1 MTSSKANTAVTA
13 VMDPAPSPSEA
24 PGTTR
29 EALQYFPRWVEAGK
43 LIALNGYRLK
53 SYAMY
58 LSQGAAKEVLSDSD
72 LQNLLKK
79 CLPPSTDPLDH
90 GIGFVLVHYA
100 RDGNY
105 LLVSRWY
112 GGNML
117 KHELFVLS
125 HAAQGWVLQPA
136 PAPRAMGSW
145 AGCPRRGCPTAA
157 PSSQSDAVL
166 MHFSSHRSGRERS
179 QAESGPTPAPPRFG

>member
-1 MTSSKANTAVTA
+1 MTSNKATNTAASA
-13 VMDPAPSPSEA
+13 VMDPAPAACETA
-24 PGTTR
+24 GTTK

-53 SYAMY
+53 PYSMY
-58 LSQGAAKEVLSDSD
+58 LSPGAAKEVLSDSD
-72 LQNLLKK
+72 LENLLKR
-79 CLPPSTDPLDH
+79 CLLPSADPLDH

-125 HAAQGWVLQPA
+125 RTAQGW
-136 PAPRAMGSW
+136 
-145 AGCPRRGCPTAA
+145 
-157 PSSQSDAVL
+157 
-166 MHFSSHRSGRERS
+166 
-179 QAESGPTPAPPRFG
+179 QAEPLVSTNIVACVWELQVITFERQAWVSTAMTKGGTEDSFESYFRMVLEGWV